1 MAIGKDTPVI
11 ILCGGQGTRIADV
24 SGNTM
29 PKPMVRIGDKPIV
42 WHIMKIY
49 ASQGYTNFILAL
61 GHLGWVIK
69 DYFINEH
76 LMDSDFRLNRT
87 GSTMEI
93 ELLSTPNHTP
103 WSIVFAETG
112 PVTQTGMRIARC
124 GKYIHTDYFM
134 ATYGDGVADIDIAA
148 LLCFAA
154 EKDRVG
160 TVTSV
165 RPASRFGNIET
176 NGDIVSGFA
185 EKIDA
190 GGGAI
195 NGGFFVFKRTFLDTV
210 SRHGDVMLEREPLE
224 ELTTRGQ
231 LAAYRHDGFWEP
243 MDTMREYKLLNDM
256 WDCGKAPWKTW

>member
-1 MAIGKDTPVI
+1 MGIDKNSPVI
-11 ILCGGQGTRIADV
+11 LLCGGQGTRIADV
-24 SGNTM
+24 SGNTI
-29 PKPMVRIGDKPIV
+29 PKPMVRIGEKPIL

-87 GSTMEI
+87 GPEMEI
-93 ELLSTPNHTP
+93 ELLSTPGHTP

-112 PVTQTGMRIARC
+112 PTTQTGLRIARC
-124 GKYIHTDYFM
+124 GKYVNSEYFM
-134 ATYGDGVADIDIAA
+134 ATYGDGVADID
-148 LLCFAA
+148 LNELTRFAEA
-154 EKDRVG
+154 KDRIG

-176 NGDIVSGFA
+176 AGDIVSGFA
-185 EKIDA
+185 EKTDA

-195 NGGFFVFKRTFLDTV
+195 NGGFFVFKRAFLDV
-210 SRHGDVMLEREPLE
+210 VASHGDVMLERQPLE
-224 ELTTRGQ
+224 ELTARGE
-231 LAAYRHDGFWEP
+231 LAAYRHQGFWEP

-256 WDCGKAPWKTW
+256 WDRKEAPWKTW